1 MKKTLF
7 FLSFLLFTLASCS
20 NENTLIGTWN
30 GKNYDG
36 LSVKWTF
43 EADGSASSAKSG
55 GAVQEMK
62 YVTDDTKT
70 PRELNLNSLVDE
82 GTLRAIYKFTD
93 KGKLVIGIDQ
103 DVTIRPKG
111 FGTPGLQMLVLTKD

>member
-7 FLSFLLFTLASCS
+7 FLSVLLFSLASCS
-20 NENTLIGTWN
+20 NENSLIGTWN

-36 LSVKWTF
+36 LNVKWTF
-43 EADGSASSAKSG
+43 QADGSASSTKSG

-70 PRELNLNSLVDE
+70 PKELNLNSLVDE
-82 GTLRAIYKFTD
+82 GTLRAIYKFTE
-93 KGKLVIGIDQ
+93 KGKLVIGINQ
-103 DVTIRPKG
+103 DVTIRPEG
-111 FGTPGLQMLVLTKD
+111 FAIPGLQMLILTKE